1 MRQLRR
7 KDRKAS
13 AEEVHEIL
21 SQGEYGILSTVDK
34 DGQPYGV
41 PISYVYRNEA
51 IYIHSALKGHKLDNI
66 NANPKVSFSVV
77 GKVQLLAQQFTT
89 NYESVIAFGTATEI
103 WGDEKIDALF
113 GLIEKYSPEFQE
125 AGKEYIQNDN
135 KITQVIKISLDH
147 ISGKARR

>member
-21 SQGEYGILSTVDK
+21 SRGEYGILSTVDK